1 MCIFN
6 KFLSKVCN
14 NNNLSFICYFNS
26 DSLVKIVIVI
36 KSFKVMKKKLFS
48 LFCLLFFS
56 CLSFGQVKRQESK
69 NTVSKNEKQTEVCDF
84 KPHLTEVYI
93 IQGSVE
99 STDVKPRRLTD
110 DEKCLVEQKRKENE
124 VVILQLDTYTEVRI
138 LPKSKIK
145 E

>member
-1 MCIFN
+1 M
-6 KFLSKVCN
+6 
-14 NNNLSFICYFNS
+14 
-26 DSLVKIVIVI
+26 VKIIIVI
-36 KSFKVMKKKLFS
+36 KSSKVMKKKLFS
-48 LFCLLFFS
+48 LLCLLFFT
-56 CLSFGQVKRQESK
+56 CLSFGQVKNQKSK
-69 NTVSKNEKQTEVCDF
+69 DTVSKNEKQKEVCDF
-84 KPHLTEVYI
+84 NPHLTEVYI

>member
-1 MCIFN
+1 
-6 KFLSKVCN
+6 
-14 NNNLSFICYFNS
+14 
-26 DSLVKIVIVI
+26 
-36 KSFKVMKKKLFS
+36 MKKKLFS
-48 LFCLLFFS
+48 SLCLIFFS
-56 CLSFGQVKRQESK
+56 CLCIGQVTNNKQKKATLKLE
-69 NTVSKNEKQTEVCDF
+69 NTKEVCDF

-138 LPKSKIK
+138 LPKSKMK

>member
-1 MCIFN
+1 MKNKLLTTMCF
-6 KFLSKVCN
+6 
-14 NNNLSFICYFNS
+14 
-26 DSLVKIVIVI
+26 
-36 KSFKVMKKKLFS
+36 M
-48 LFCLLFFS
+48 FFS
-56 CLSFGQVKRQESK
+56 CLCFSQVKSNKQSNVILKEEK
-69 NTVSKNEKQTEVCDF
+69 NKEICDF
-84 KPHLTEVYI
+84 KPYLTEVYI

-138 LPKSKIK
+138 LPKSKMK

>member
-1 MCIFN
+1 MDPYYLN
-6 KFLSKVCN
+6 QN
-14 NNNLSFICYFNS
+14 
-26 DSLVKIVIVI
+26 
-36 KSFKVMKKKLFS
+36 KVMKKKLFS

-56 CLSFGQVKRQESK
+56 CLSFGQVKSQKSK

-110 DEKCLVEQKRKENE
+110 DEKCLVEQKRKVSRNKEARNC
-124 VVILQLDTYTEVRI
+124 ILAQDTITGLIE
-138 LPKSKIK
+138 K
-145 E
+145 